1 MDGPITRYDNIK
13 ECLKKVPL
21 DKIVIETDAPLLP
34 PLPYSKSQRC
44 DSTMLNI
51 ILKEMSYILNIGQ
64 KELLKLT
71 NENSKTIF
79 DFSK

>member
-21 DKIVIETDAPLLP
+21 DKILIETDAPLLP
-34 PLPYSKSQRC
+34 PLPYNKSERN
-44 DSTMLNI
+44 DSTILDI
-51 ILKEMSYILNIGQ
+51 VLKEMSNILNIEQ
-64 KELLKLT
+64 KELIKIT
-71 NENSKTIF
+71 NENSKRIF